1 MSKPESP
8 RMRARRERWHLASDL
23 AGLGDEFFVFE
34 DITTSALPVRPTKK
48 RTIDW
53 TWEDCHRALWW
64 GLAKRGHKPGQ
75 AFRDVVMSVA
85 AGRWDC
91 LPAAADLLE
100 EDGIFDE
107 DLLTLMRK
115 VR

>member
-8 RMRARRERWHLASDL
+8 KMRARRERWHLASDL
-23 AGLGDEFFVFE
+23 AGLGDEFFVYE

-48 RTIDW
+48 RSIDW

-64 GLAKRGHKPGQ
+64 GLAKRGHMPGQ
-75 AFRDVVMSVA
+75 AFRDVVMSLA

-100 EDGIFDE
+100 QDGIVDE